1 MNAVYFGVYY
11 ISVVCIYQG
20 KETLLSFI
28 MSRRYTAYMVN
39 LQLILASLIGQVVH
53 VALGCPGIVIFKSHT
68 NVRRFV

>member
-1 MNAVYFGVYY
+1 
-11 ISVVCIYQG
+11 
-20 KETLLSFI
+20 
-28 MSRRYTAYMVN
+28 MSRLYTAYMVN